1 MMKQTVC
8 HGAWLDGHTGLP
20 LAFMKGS
27 GGVHKDALD
36 SKAVMEGRKASASW
50 AAGREVPERCPE
62 SINSVDPPPDRP

>member
-1 MMKQTVC
+1 
-8 HGAWLDGHTGLP
+8 
-20 LAFMKGS
+20 MKGS